1 MPHIEKAWRDTFK
14 SEIFNKV
21 LGGIERHVAEMD
33 LVPAALIEQAGDQR
47 SDFPGT
53 EDEYT
58 IHHDALYSS
67 GEF

>member
-1 MPHIEKAWRDTFK
+1 
-14 SEIFNKV
+14 
-21 LGGIERHVAEMD
+21 MD